1 MNIISKLDDEPND
14 HQGLTPAQLK
24 ARFDMAGNAIKAYL
38 NGTLLPEM
46 ERAIDH
52 IDTSGFVPAERT
64 VCGKPL
70 SEDITLTAH
79 DVGALP
85 AETPI
90 PSALADLNEDSMHR
104 TVTDAEK
111 AAWNAKSNLALGE
124 TSTTAYRGD
133 RGKIAYDHSRATG
146 NPHGATPAD
155 IGAAP
160 AVHTHG
166 NLSVN
171 GKALTGDV
179 TLSPADIGAAEAA
192 HTHEQADINGLSS
205 ALAGKADAGH
215 THAQSDVA
223 GLAAALAGKADAVHT
238 HENLSVNGKALTGD
252 VTLSPADIGA
262 AEAAHTHE
270 QADINGLSSAL
281 AGKADAGHT
290 HAQSDVAGLAAT
302 LAGKAEAAHT
312 HTASEVAGLDQLLAG
327 AVKIETG
334 TYIGTGAYGET
345 RPNSLTFSFEPK
357 FVFVGCAFKTSA
369 PYFPARVIGTFM
381 VRPCMVS
388 SNILSIQTYSITTAT
403 YNFVTWSGNTVSWHC
418 RPDVNQ
424 QMAAGVQLNE
434 SEVEYHYFAI
444 G

>member
-1 MNIISKLDDEPND
+1 MQEDLNIISKLDDEPND

-104 TVTDAEK
+104 TVTDEEK
-111 AAWNAKSNLALGE
+111 AAWNLKSDLTLGE
-124 TSTTAYRGD
+124 TESTAYRGD
-133 RGKIAYDHSRATG
+133 RGKIAYDHSQAAG
-146 NPHGATPAD
+146 NPHGT
-155 IGAAP
+155 
-160 AVHTHG
+160 T
-166 NLSVN
+166 
-171 GKALTGDV
+171 
-179 TLSPADIGAAEAA
+179 PADIGAAEAA
-192 HTHEQADINGLSS
+192 HTHEQADINGLSA

-223 GLAAALAGKADAVHT
+223 GLAAALAGKAEAVHT

-262 AEAAHTHE
+262 ASAVHTHE

-281 AGKADAGHT
+281 AGKADAG
-290 HAQSDVAGLAAT
+290 
-302 LAGKAEAAHT
+302 HT

-345 RPNSLTFSFEPK
+345 IPNSLTFSFEPK

>member
-1 MNIISKLDDEPND
+1 MQEDLNIISKLDDEPND

-104 TVTDAEK
+104 TVTDEEK

-133 RGKIAYDHSRATG
+133 RGKIAYDHSQAAG
-146 NPHGATPAD
+146 NPHGTTPAD
-155 IGAAP
+155 IGAAE
-160 AVHTHG
+160 AAHTHG

-179 TLSPADIGAAEAA
+179 TLSPADIGAASAV
-192 HTHEQADINGLSS
+192 HTHEQADINGLSA
-205 ALAGKADAGH
+205 ALAGKASAGH

-223 GLAAALAGKADAVHT
+223 GLAAALV
-238 HENLSVNGKALTGD
+238 
-252 VTLSPADIGA
+252 
-262 AEAAHTHE
+262 
-270 QADINGLSSAL
+270 
-281 AGKADAGHT
+281 
-290 HAQSDVAGLAAT
+290 
-302 LAGKAEAAHT
+302 GKAEAIHT

-345 RPNSLTFSFEPK
+345 IPNSLTFSFEPK

>member
-1 MNIISKLDDEPND
+1 LQEDLNIISKLDDEPND

-90 PSALADLNEDSMHR
+90 PSALADLNEDSTHR

-171 GKALTGDV
+171 GKALSGDV
-179 TLSPADIGAAEAA
+179 TLSPADIGAASAV
-192 HTHEQADINGLSS
+192 HTHEQADINGLSA
-205 ALAGKADAGH
+205 ALAGKASAAH

-223 GLAAALAGKADAVHT
+223 GLAAA
-238 HENLSVNGKALTGD
+238 
-252 VTLSPADIGA
+252 
-262 AEAAHTHE
+262 
-270 QADINGLSSAL
+270 
-281 AGKADAGHT
+281 
-290 HAQSDVAGLAAT
+290 

>member
-1 MNIISKLDDEPND
+1 MQEDLNIISKLDDEPND

-133 RGKIAYDHSRATG
+133 RGKIAYDHSQAAG
-146 NPHGATPAD
+146 NPHGT
-155 IGAAP
+155 
-160 AVHTHG
+160 T
-166 NLSVN
+166 
-171 GKALTGDV
+171 
-179 TLSPADIGAAEAA
+179 PADIGAAEAA
-192 HTHEQADINGLSS
+192 HTHEQADINGLSA
-205 ALAGKADAGH
+205 ALAGKADAGHTHAKSDVAGLAAALVGKAEAVHTHENLSVNGKALSGDVTLSPADIGAASAVHTHEQADINGLSSALAGKASAAH

-223 GLAAALAGKADAVHT
+223 GLAAALAGKADA
-238 HENLSVNGKALTGD
+238 
-252 VTLSPADIGA
+252 
-262 AEAAHTHE
+262 AH
-270 QADINGLSSAL
+270 G
-281 AGKADAGHT
+281 
-290 HAQSDVAGLAAT
+290 
-302 LAGKAEAAHT
+302 

-345 RPNSLTFSFEPK
+345 IPNSLTFSFEPK

-424 QMAAGVQLNE
+424 QLAAGVQLNE

>member
-104 TVTDAEK
+104 TVTDEEK
-111 AAWNAKSNLALGE
+111 AAWNLKSDLTLGE
-124 TSTTAYRGD
+124 TESTAYRGD
-133 RGKIAYDHSRATG
+133 RGKIAYDHSQAAG
-146 NPHGATPAD
+146 NPHGT
-155 IGAAP
+155 
-160 AVHTHG
+160 T
-166 NLSVN
+166 
-171 GKALTGDV
+171 
-179 TLSPADIGAAEAA
+179 PADIGAAEAA
-192 HTHEQADINGLSS
+192 HTHEQADINGLSA

-223 GLAAALAGKADAVHT
+223 GLAAALVGKAEAVHT
-238 HENLSVNGKALTGD
+238 HENLSVNGKALSGD
-252 VTLSPADIGA
+252 VPLSPADIGA
-262 AEAAHTHE
+262 ASAVHTHE
-270 QADINGLSSAL
+270 QADINGLSAAL
-281 AGKADAGHT
+281 AGKASAAHT
-290 HAQSDVAGLAAT
+290 HAQSDVAGLAAA

-424 QMAAGVQLNE
+424 QLAAGVQLNE

>member
-1 MNIISKLDDEPND
+1 MQEDLNIISKLDDEPND

-90 PSALADLNEDSMHR
+90 PSALADLNEDSTHR

-171 GKALTGDV
+171 GKALSGDV
-179 TLSPADIGAAEAA
+179 TLSPADIGAASAV
-192 HTHEQADINGLSS
+192 HTHEQADINGLSA
-205 ALAGKADAGH
+205 ALAGKASAGH

-223 GLAAALAGKADAVHT
+223 GLAAALV
-238 HENLSVNGKALTGD
+238 
-252 VTLSPADIGA
+252 
-262 AEAAHTHE
+262 
-270 QADINGLSSAL
+270 
-281 AGKADAGHT
+281 
-290 HAQSDVAGLAAT
+290 
-302 LAGKAEAAHT
+302 GKAEAIHT

>member
-133 RGKIAYDHSRATG
+133 RGKIAYDHSQAAG
-146 NPHGATPAD
+146 NPHGTTPAD
-155 IGAAP
+155 IGAAE
-160 AVHTHG
+160 AAHTHG

-192 HTHEQADINGLSS
+192 HTHEQADINGLSA
-205 ALAGKADAGH
+205 ALAGKASAGH

-223 GLAAALAGKADAVHT
+223 GLAAALV
-238 HENLSVNGKALTGD
+238 
-252 VTLSPADIGA
+252 
-262 AEAAHTHE
+262 
-270 QADINGLSSAL
+270 
-281 AGKADAGHT
+281 
-290 HAQSDVAGLAAT
+290 
-302 LAGKAEAAHT
+302 GKAEAIHT

>member
-1 MNIISKLDDEPND
+1 MQEDLNIISKLDDEPND

-104 TVTDAEK
+104 TVTDEEK
-111 AAWNAKSNLALGE
+111 AAWNLKSDLTLGE
-124 TSTTAYRGD
+124 TESTAYRGD
-133 RGKIAYDHSRATG
+133 RGKIAYDHSQAAG
-146 NPHGATPAD
+146 NPHGT
-155 IGAAP
+155 
-160 AVHTHG
+160 T
-166 NLSVN
+166 
-171 GKALTGDV
+171 
-179 TLSPADIGAAEAA
+179 PADIGAAEAA
-192 HTHEQADINGLSS
+192 HTHEQADINGLSA

-223 GLAAALAGKADAVHT
+223 GLAAALAGKAD
-238 HENLSVNGKALTGD
+238 
-252 VTLSPADIGA
+252 
-262 AEAAHTHE
+262 
-270 QADINGLSSAL
+270 
-281 AGKADAGHT
+281 
-290 HAQSDVAGLAAT
+290 
-302 LAGKAEAAHT
+302 AAHT

-345 RPNSLTFSFEPK
+345 IPNSLTFSFEPK

>member
-1 MNIISKLDDEPND
+1 MQEDLNIISKLDDEPND

-171 GKALTGDV
+171 GKALSGDV
-179 TLSPADIGAAEAA
+179 TLSPADIGAASAV

-205 ALAGKADAGH
+205 ALAGKASAAH

-223 GLAAALAGKADAVHT
+223 GLAAALV
-238 HENLSVNGKALTGD
+238 
-252 VTLSPADIGA
+252 
-262 AEAAHTHE
+262 
-270 QADINGLSSAL
+270 
-281 AGKADAGHT
+281 
-290 HAQSDVAGLAAT
+290 
-302 LAGKAEAAHT
+302 GKAEAIHT

>member
-1 MNIISKLDDEPND
+1 MQEDLNIISKLDDEPND

-85 AETPI
+85 AGTPI

-155 IGAAP
+155 IGA
-160 AVHTHG
+160 
-166 NLSVN
+166 
-171 GKALTGDV
+171 
-179 TLSPADIGAAEAA
+179 
-192 HTHEQADINGLSS
+192 
-205 ALAGKADAGH
+205 
-215 THAQSDVA
+215 
-223 GLAAALAGKADAVHT
+223 
-238 HENLSVNGKALTGD
+238 
-252 VTLSPADIGA
+252 
-262 AEAAHTHE
+262 
-270 QADINGLSSAL
+270 
-281 AGKADAGHT
+281 
-290 HAQSDVAGLAAT
+290 
-302 LAGKAEAAHT
+302 AEAAHT

-424 QMAAGVQLNE
+424 QLAAGVQLNE